1 LLSVSAV
8 HELLVFASVEEGARR
23 VLSETVVRVHE
34 LLRVSSLRDLNV
46 PECVVRNR
54 VENAFGRAAL
64 HAWREGLLKV
74 LHEAVLLSLLED
86 GELLVE
92 DILELVQGKRRG
104 CFEVLQE
111 GKTDLVHLLL

>member
-1 LLSVSAV
+1 
-8 HELLVFASVEEGARR
+8 
-23 VLSETVVRVHE
+23 
-34 LLRVSSLRDLNV
+34 
-46 PECVVRNR
+46 
-54 VENAFGRAAL
+54 
-64 HAWREGLLKV
+64 